1 MTQRATLSKGF
12 KTEDLSNRFSMENL
26 FFCIADDFINRLF
39 LCLNGSYFYY
49 LTKNHSKQC
58 LFH

>member
-1 MTQRATLSKGF
+1 MTQRVTLSKEF
-12 KTEDLSNRFSMENL
+12 KTENLSNRYSMRSL
-26 FFCIADDFINRLF
+26 FFCITDDFINRLF
-39 LCLNGSYFYY
+39 LCLIGSNFYY